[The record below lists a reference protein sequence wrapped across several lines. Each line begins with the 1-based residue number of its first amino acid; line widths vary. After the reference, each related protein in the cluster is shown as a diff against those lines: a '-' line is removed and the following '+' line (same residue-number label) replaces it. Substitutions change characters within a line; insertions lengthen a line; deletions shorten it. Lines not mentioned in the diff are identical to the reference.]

1 MDMTE
6 DSRLFDDQEFERLV
20 REFDRQKD
28 RGVSGLVDRIRIF
41 RDAHKSLEPERFDR
55 FCETVDLLHRIERD
69 LLHHFGRRLEEL
81 DSILGSQ
88 LEAYGVFHL
97 LMTNRSEFEAVTEH
111 AALCSD
117 HARCLLGNFVDGLV
131 SQVNRMKP
139 GDPDK
144 DIYGMTWKT
153 GKPPLRAIDDE

>member
-1 MDMTE
+1 MY
-6 DSRLFDDQEFERLV
+6 DDQEFEQLAD
-20 REFDRQKD
+20 EYDRQKD
-28 RGVSGLVDRIRIF
+28 RGLNGFVDRIRIF
-41 RDAHKSLEPERFDR
+41 RKAHKYLKPERFDR
-55 FCETVDLLHRIERD
+55 FCERVDLSNRIERD

-88 LEAYGVFHL
+88 LEAYGVLTL
-97 LMTNRSEFEAVTEH
+97 LMANRSEFEAVTEH

-131 SQVNRMKP
+131 SQVSRMKP

-153 GKPPLRAIDDE
+153 EKPPLRAIDDE